1 MTTRRLAKNAGPAP
15 GATYV
20 LENPEGHG
28 AGLGHIPTGSLV
40 TVVDVHPAGTPG
52 VGHAGDD
59 SVLLAHEHETHI
71 ITDDGSH
78 APGVALRHF
87 SVRLVDFSR
96 LFKKV
101 ED

>member
-1 MTTRRLAKNAGPAP
+1 MAARTSRAQKPKTGEA
-15 GATYV
+15 YV
-20 LENPEGHG
+20 LDNAEGHG
-28 AGLGHIPTGSLV
+28 AGLGHIPNGSLV

-59 SVLLAHEHETHI
+59 AVLLAHEHETHV

-87 SVRLVDFSR
+87 TVRLVDFSR